1 MSDLRSIN
9 TYIDETFV
17 ENDEVLAEVIA
28 SIEAEGM
35 PSISVSASSGKLL
48 TLLIAISGARNVLE
62 IGALGGYSGI
72 CLARG
77 FGEDGSLTSLELEAR
92 YAELA
97 HSNLAKAG
105 FGNQVSYMTGPALDS
120 LAELERSDKRFDF
133 FFIDADK
140 ENYPNYLE
148 GCLKIAEPGAVIL
161 SDNVLARGTVA
172 DNTMEPTKNTEVMK
186 AYNQSVAGHP
196 RLESILIPLGDGV
209 TLARVKG

>member
-97 HSNLAKAG
+97 HSNLALSSCLITSLPAG
-105 FGNQVSYMTGPALDS
+105 QWRITRWNLQRTRKL
-120 LAELERSDKRFDF
+120 
-133 FFIDADK
+133 
-140 ENYPNYLE
+140 
-148 GCLKIAEPGAVIL
+148 
-161 SDNVLARGTVA
+161 
-172 DNTMEPTKNTEVMK
+172 
-186 AYNQSVAGHP
+186 
-196 RLESILIPLGDGV
+196 
-209 TLARVKG
+209 